1 MKERGERGWKRDE
14 KGRPYRE
21 EDGAR
26 TYRSE
31 QDRDEALEERY
42 TARPCER
49 DCCPSILA
57 GVAAHRDE
65 LVQQY
70 MAWAQRRGVGEVH
83 DGATLAQWEE
93 GRFGAR
99 LYLAAHSLLLYG
111 VKVARFGERQPMRAR
126 SKSKPERQREL
137 VHDGKETGS

>member
-1 MKERGERGWKRDE
+1 VKERGERGWKRDE
-14 KGRPYRE
+14 KGRPYRD

-26 TYRSE
+26 TYRTE
-31 QDRDEALEERY
+31 QDRDDALEERY
-42 TARPCER
+42 TGRPCER

-65 LVQQY
+65 LVRQY
-70 MAWAQRRGVGEVH
+70 MAWASRRGVGEVH

-99 LYLAAHSLLLYG
+99 LYPAAHMVLLYG
-111 VKVARFGERQPMRAR
+111 VRVARYGERKPQARAG
-126 SKSKPERQREL
+126 KSGP
-137 VHDGKETGS
+137 